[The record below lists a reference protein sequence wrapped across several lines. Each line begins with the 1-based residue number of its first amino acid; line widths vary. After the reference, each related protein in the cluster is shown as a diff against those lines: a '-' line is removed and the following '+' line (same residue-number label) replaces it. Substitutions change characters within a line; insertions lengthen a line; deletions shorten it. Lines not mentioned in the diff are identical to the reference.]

1 MSVYHA
7 LYLDNMTEY
16 HLREK
21 LASLYDI
28 LPTQILELYLQG
40 PSGIHILV
48 TDHVSIMDFIPLIL
62 LFLCTVHA
70 MISYSGLSYIVV
82 VVISVKLEGCEIASI
97 CNSVCLSAV
106 FL

>member
-21 LASLYDI
+21 LSCLYDI

-40 PSGIHILV
+40 PSSIYILV
-48 TDHVSIMDFIPLIL
+48 TDHVS
-62 LFLCTVHA
+62 A
-70 MISYSGLSYIVV
+70 MSYSIDFYALGDDKKNS
-82 VVISVKLEGCEIASI
+82 E
-97 CNSVCLSAV
+97 CNLHQSRVLV
-106 FL
+106 